1 MHYALTIS
9 KLNCTCYVFVVSSMA
24 FIKPFP
30 VVKKINSRPFVY
42 SDLPPFTSSE
52 YLNQTVVGLGS
63 FGKVVLVSK
72 NNEMFVIKQ
81 FNNTDADDLERK
93 LFEKEARLLY
103 QLSGCENVVKFHGF
117 SAEEGSLLLEYCC
130 FSFTPLQIDHESVHN
145 LKELL
150 LAGDRLSDYSG
161 FEHLQR
167 HMASDIACGLL
178 YLHDRKIVHRDLKPH
193 NILISNRH
201 YSNAADF
208 DTIQQWWN
216 TRPVV
221 AKLSDFGE
229 SRASLLQTRTALR
242 SRTQNLNRG
251 SPAYMAPEALLGTAS
266 SADVNDLKAMDV
278 WSLGMTFFHLLN
290 PGTRHPFSYE
300 IDGSSAVPVIDQLK
314 SFFVNKQLPNH
325 MDKYVDMQV

>member
-1 MHYALTIS
+1 M
-9 KLNCTCYVFVVSSMA
+9 
-24 FIKPFP
+24 
-30 VVKKINSRPFVY
+30 
-42 SDLPPFTSSE
+42 
-52 YLNQTVVGLGS
+52 
-63 FGKVVLVSK
+63 
-72 NNEMFVIKQ
+72 
-81 FNNTDADDLERK
+81 
-93 LFEKEARLLY
+93 
-103 QLSGCENVVKFHGF
+103 
-117 SAEEGSLLLEYCC
+117 
-130 FSFTPLQIDHESVHN
+130 HN

-229 SRASLLQTRTALR
+229 SRASLLQTRSALR
-242 SRTQNLNRG
+242 SRTQNLNRR
-251 SPAYMAPEALLGTAS
+251 SPDLAP
-266 SADVNDLKAMDV
+266 DLKAMDV

-300 IDGSSAVPVIDQLK
+300 IDGSSAVSVIDQLK